1 MPSRFRQ
8 GTARI
13 LHVHQCAALFC
24 AMLALVH
31 CSRHSVPPPV
41 AQDPD
46 SGVVA
51 VPCDPAPK
59 YSVSAGPPASVSP
72 VQATGWSITSS
83 GGSCAGLQPRAIGP
97 MLQWSSPS
105 TDYYVC
111 DAPEIDGDG
120 TVAIHTPVLEVAHEE
135 GPAAVALLSTDG
147 SSRSIINSNTVRSVQ
162 PRSSSGF
169 WLLDNHCWGKETRN
183 RVALDGGLQ
192 ESTPSEDS
200 RMFPNPQG
208 GFVEART
215 AADFLSTEVR
225 WLDDHL
231 VATSPWHSVK
241 TWPPGNRTEKLA
253 LDKLGRVLF
262 LTFHFPSTF
271 GAPPPPSDWTF
282 SAQWIGPEG
291 LLGPEF
297 LPPVPM
303 YLSGRTPVWPAGW
316 GELVALADGGL
327 AAYHSPAASISAR
340 EQPGTG
346 LQAGTS
352 LDVQPSGW
360 YAVFRPPDSKLSNA
374 VPAWMPRYESL
385 RLSADGRFY
394 MAVQRDGA
402 NCQRTASI
410 VSSVGDVCAT
420 VPLVDS
426 ASCSAKAT
434 FSGTGTLLLT
444 EYGLSCGLRWWP
456 ALFSVP

>member
-13 LHVHQCAALFC
+13 LHADQCAALFC

-46 SGVVA
+46 SGVVV

-135 GPAAVALLSTDG
+135 GLAAVALLSTDG

-169 WLLDNHCWGKETRN
+169 WLLDNYCWGKETRN
-183 RVALDGGLQ
+183 RVAPDGGLQ
-192 ESTPSEDS
+192 ESTSSEDS

-271 GAPPPPSDWTF
+271 GAPPPLRLD
-282 SAQWIGPEG
+282 
-291 LLGPEF
+291 LLGPMDWPGR
-297 LPPVPM
+297 PPRTGVLASCTHVFVGAYPGM
-303 YLSGRTPVWPAGW
+303 ASRVGRAGGLGGRRARRLSFAGSEHFSQGTTRNGTSGRY
-316 GELVALADGGL
+316 EL
-327 AAYHSPAASISAR
+327 
-340 EQPGTG
+340 
-346 LQAGTS
+346 
-352 LDVQPSGW
+352 
-360 YAVFRPPDSKLSNA
+360 
-374 VPAWMPRYESL
+374 
-385 RLSADGRFY
+385 GR
-394 MAVQRDGA
+394 
-402 NCQRTASI
+402 
-410 VSSVGDVCAT
+410 AT
-420 VPLVDS
+420 VGVVRSLPS
-426 ASCSAKAT
+426 A
-434 FSGTGTLLLT
+434 
-444 EYGLSCGLRWWP
+444 
-456 ALFSVP
+456 

>member
-271 GAPPPPSDWTF
+271 GAPPPPPT
-282 SAQWIGPEG
+282 GPSR
-291 LLGPEF
+291 PN
-297 LPPVPM
+297 
-303 YLSGRTPVWPAGW
+303 
-316 GELVALADGGL
+316 GL
-327 AAYHSPAASISAR
+327 ARKASSDRSSCLLYPCICRGVPRYGQQGGESWWPWRTEGSPPIIRRQRAFQPGNNPERDFRPVRAWTCNRRGGTQSSVRLIQNCRMRYRLGCPDMSPFDCPLTAGSIWLFRGTARTAR
-340 EQPGTG
+340 ERHRS
-346 LQAGTS
+346 S
-352 LDVQPSGW
+352 L
-360 YAVFRPPDSKLSNA
+360 
-374 VPAWMPRYESL
+374 
-385 RLSADGRFY
+385 LSA
-394 MAVQRDGA
+394 
-402 NCQRTASI
+402 
-410 VSSVGDVCAT
+410 
-420 VPLVDS
+420 
-426 ASCSAKAT
+426 T
-434 FSGTGTLLLT
+434 FAPPS
-444 EYGLSCGLRWWP
+444 R
-456 ALFSVP
+456 